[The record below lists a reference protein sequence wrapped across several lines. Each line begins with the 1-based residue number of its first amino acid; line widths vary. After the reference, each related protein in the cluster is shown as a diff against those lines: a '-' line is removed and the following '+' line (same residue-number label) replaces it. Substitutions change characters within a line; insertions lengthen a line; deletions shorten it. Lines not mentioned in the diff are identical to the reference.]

1 MNFAFV
7 KWYPGNFLSGTA
19 HLSNEE
25 VGAYIRLLCWQ
36 ASSGSLPNDYER
48 LRRLADGMSHDTW
61 QAIRDKFQIDEVTGE
76 LRNPR
81 MHEEME
87 TAKARVEG
95 AKKAA
100 EKRWSSK
107 DAPAK
112 PTHMPTDNRT
122 DMPKKEGRKEGTA
135 KNESIIDFTPGESKD
150 ENVIR
155 VAEASC
161 SLGLDRIMAFKFA
174 TKLFQLMPDRKGTE
188 FFKDLIRR
196 SKTAKVPSAYFRSA
210 VKKEF
215 GL

>member
-61 QAIRDKFQIDEVTGE
+61 QAIRDKFQIDEESGE

-87 TAKARVEG
+87 TAKARVDS

-100 EKRWSSK
+100 GKRWSKNATVEES
-107 DAPAK
+107 D
-112 PTHMPTDNRT
+112 MPPDIREQ
-122 DMPKKEGRKEGTA
+122 MPKKEGRKEGTA
-135 KNESIIDFTPGESKD
+135 KNDENISFVPGETKD
-150 ENVIR
+150 ENVIL

-161 SLGLDRIMAFKFA
+161 KLGLDRIMAFKFA
-174 TKLFQLMPDRKGTE
+174 TKLFQAMPDRKGTD
-188 FFKDLIRR
+188 FFKDLVAR
-196 SKTAKVPSAYFRSA
+196 SNAAKIPTAYFRTA

>member
-61 QAIRDKFQIDEVTGE
+61 QAIRDKFQIDEESGE

-87 TAKARVEG
+87 TAKARVDS

-100 EKRWSSK
+100 GKRWSKNATVEES
-107 DAPAK
+107 D
-112 PTHMPTDNRT
+112 MPPDIREQ
-122 DMPKKEGRKEGTA
+122 MPKKEGRKELQRMM
-135 KNESIIDFTPGESKD
+135 KIS
-150 ENVIR
+150 
-155 VAEASC
+155 AS
-161 SLGLDRIMAFKFA
+161 SLGKRR
-174 TKLFQLMPDRKGTE
+174 TKT
-188 FFKDLIRR
+188 
-196 SKTAKVPSAYFRSA
+196 
-210 VKKEF
+210 
-215 GL
+215 